1 MHNTTSIHLVAPLNS
16 ILWNISNKSQAQ
28 NGKDRYSYFDII
40 QMERSYS
47 LSCKTTIYI
56 ANLFVF
62 EGINYVEHL
71 YKNPNLQHQSF
82 IYAGTNY
89 VQFLFIYFFYQ
100 RKKVVQF
107 AKEFWSMESNFFF

>member
-1 MHNTTSIHLVAPLNS
+1 
-16 ILWNISNKSQAQ
+16 
-28 NGKDRYSYFDII
+28 
-40 QMERSYS
+40 MERSYS

-82 IYAGTNY
+82 IYAETNY
-89 VQFLFIYFFYQ
+89 VQFLFFILFLSEEEGCTICKGVLINGVKLLFLMT
-100 RKKVVQF
+100 
-107 AKEFWSMESNFFF
+107 ENLL